1 MKKFP
6 KNIKHKSLKSK
17 TYQKM
22 DILRISRQIPTNQC
36 ILHTKH
42 SAESLVCN
50 KDGTERSLVVNLSQT
65 IIVPVEH
72 YVSLYCTL
80 YIAPV
85 L

>member
-6 KNIKHKSLKSK
+6 KNIKHKSLKSE

-22 DILRISRQIPTNQC
+22 NILGISRQIPTNQC

-42 SAESLVCN
+42 NTESLVCN
-50 KDGTERSLVVNLSQT
+50 KDGTERSLIVHLPVCLNT
-65 IIVPVEH
+65 IVM
-72 YVSLYCTL
+72 YTTSCNC
-80 YIAPV
+80 IAPV